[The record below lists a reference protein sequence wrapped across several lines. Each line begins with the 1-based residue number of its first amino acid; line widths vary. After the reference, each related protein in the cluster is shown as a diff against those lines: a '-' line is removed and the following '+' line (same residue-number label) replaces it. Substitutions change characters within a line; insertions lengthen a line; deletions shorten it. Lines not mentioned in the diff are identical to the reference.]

1 MESMI
6 FWDEKRPITT
16 EILRR
21 LSLKK
26 VARELGKLEQYQRW
40 IKTQSPSGKLELGIA
55 EKRSNFSQPSTTQS
69 SALRGNKGA

>member
-40 IKTQSPSGKLELGIA
+40 IKTQSPSGQLELGIA